1 MTRTPSMTALRA
13 FEAVVRHGS
22 ITGAAQELC
31 VTPAAISHRLNDLR
45 ALCATELVERVNG
58 SFRATPHG
66 LAVLD
71 HLGDA
76 FQRIREAHDFLVC
89 PARKPVEAVVSYSF
103 AVMWLLPNL
112 ADFQERFPD
121 IRISIQPSHKPIS
134 DSRSSTSLTIVH
146 SEDRPE
152 GAGWERLFEDICAIV
167 ASSNH
172 PIFRDPQPAWR
183 ERLTD
188 YQLVHVSHDSGAKRG
203 ELSWR
208 DWGAMAGVS
217 HTTFPVGLHVTA
229 EHAALDLALAGRSL
243 SIVSL
248 VNADS
253 CLRAGKAAVVE
264 GSQILSGKSYWMKT
278 WTAAKDTPPEV
289 QRFGNWLR
297 ASVSD
302 TALRL
307 KEQMNGCALQNG
319 GQRTAEDGGPPTLP

>member
-1 MTRTPSMTALRA
+1 MTALRA

-45 ALCATELVERVNG
+45 AVCAADLVERVDG

-76 FQRIREAHDFLVC
+76 FQRIREAHDFMVR
-89 PARKPVEAVVSYSF
+89 PARKPVEVVVSYSF

-112 ADFQERFPD
+112 TDFQERFPET
-121 IRISIQPSHKPIS
+121 RISIQPSHRPIS

-167 ASSNH
+167 ASPNH
-172 PIFRDPQPAWR
+172 PILREPKPAWR
-183 ERLTD
+183 ERLLD
-188 YQLVHVSHDSGAKRG
+188 YPLVHVSHDSGAKRG

-217 HTTFPVGLHVTA
+217 QTIFPVGLHVTA
-229 EHAALDLALAGRSL
+229 EHAALDLTLAGRSL

-253 CLRAGKAAVVE
+253 CLRAGKTAVIE
-264 GSQILSGKSYWMKT
+264 GSEILSGKSYWMKT
-278 WTAAKDTPPEV
+278 RTAAKDAPDEV

-297 ASVSD
+297 ANVCD

-307 KEQMNGCALQNG
+307 KQQMQARPGRNMGHGTPQP
-319 GQRTAEDGGPPTLP
+319 GGPPASP